1 MPKPSRLNNGS
12 RSPDNGM
19 PDDAALSAF
28 HFHLL
33 SIAFFPVK
41 ILFFSDA
48 HGSALA
54 LQDLK
59 KRIEDEKPD
68 LICFLG
74 DAIYHGPRNAIQ
86 SDYAPKAAIEL
97 FNSIAEKLIAV
108 RGNCDTEVD
117 QMVLKFPCLES
128 YTTVW
133 ADRRRFFLTHGHLFD
148 AGNLPPLP
156 PGTVIATGH
165 THIPRLEQADN
176 GRILLNPGSISIP
189 KNGSVPSYA
198 TYADGR
204 FSLRALM
211 TGSAYA
217 ELDAPPVSVS

>member
-1 MPKPSRLNNGS
+1 M
-12 RSPDNGM
+12 
-19 PDDAALSAF
+19 
-28 HFHLL
+28 
-33 SIAFFPVK
+33 K

-59 KRIEDEKPD
+59 KRMDDEAPD
-68 LICFLG
+68 LLCFLG
-74 DAIYHGPRNAIQ
+74 DALYHGPRNTI
-86 SDYAPKAAIEL
+86 SCDYAPKASIDL
-97 FNSIAEKLIAV
+97 FNSLASQLIAV
-108 RGNCDTEVD
+108 RGNCDAEVD

-128 YTTVW
+128 YTTIW

-148 AGNLPPLP
+148 ANHLPPLP
-156 PGTVIATGH
+156 AGVVIATGH
-165 THIPRLEQADN
+165 THVPQLELAAN
-176 GRILLNPGSISIP
+176 GNILLNPGSISIP

-198 TYADGR
+198 TYTDGH

-217 ELDAPPVSVS
+217 ELDAPPVSLS